1 MWRFFFYSIYGN
13 QFEVHKRPNMGPL
26 THSGLNGLQTTATT
40 FLQKEP
46 FCDPPVILLARLFS
60 HVQEIASRRLPFPLA
75 LRLSFFINL
84 FVDKNKMGLIYCKPF
99 GE

>member
-1 MWRFFFYSIYGN
+1 MEVLYSIYGN

-26 THSGLNGLQTTATT
+26 THSGLNGLQTTAAT

-60 HVQEIASRRLPFPLA
+60 HVQEIASRRLPFPFGSP
-75 LRLSFFINL
+75 SFIFIL
-84 FVDKNKMGLIYCKPF
+84 FVVEDKNKNGSNLL
-99 GE
+99 

>member
-1 MWRFFFYSIYGN
+1 MWRVFYSIYGN

-60 HVQEIASRRLPFPLA
+60 HVQEIASRRLPFPFGSP
-75 LRLSFFINL
+75 SFIFIL
-84 FVDKNKMGLIYCKPF
+84 FVVEDKNKNGSNLL
-99 GE
+99 

>member
-26 THSGLNGLQTTATT
+26 THSGLNGLQTTAAT

-60 HVQEIASRRLPFPLA
+60 HVQEIASRRLPFPFGSP
-75 LRLSFFINL
+75 SFIFIL
-84 FVDKNKMGLIYCKPF
+84 FVVEDKNKNGSNLL
-99 GE
+99 

>member
-1 MWRFFFYSIYGN
+1 MWRFFYSIYGN

-26 THSGLNGLQTTATT
+26 THSGLNGLQTTAAT

-60 HVQEIASRRLPFPLA
+60 HVQEIASRRLPFPFGSS
-75 LRLSFFINL
+75 SFIFIL
-84 FVDKNKMGLIYCKPF
+84 FVVEDKNKNGSNLL
-99 GE
+99 

>member
-60 HVQEIASRRLPFPLA
+60 HVQEIASRRHPFPFGSIYVYLYFVF
-75 LRLSFFINL
+75 LQKQNGSNL
-84 FVDKNKMGLIYCKPF
+84 L
-99 GE
+99 